1 MGSPTL
7 LQTILM
13 ALFIFFPLSLFLL
26 FFPTFSLSLSLLS
39 FFAFLFLTYIASI
52 SVSNYCMNVFFLP
65 LNCNK

>member
-13 ALFIFFPLSLFLL
+13 ALSLFIVSIA
-26 FFPTFSLSLSLLS
+26 FF
-39 FFAFLFLTYIASI
+39 
-52 SVSNYCMNVFFLP
+52 MP